1 MDACLLV
8 SLPSSCLSSEY
19 FQYLLS
25 VLVYFKYT
33 TSLLAHCFALLLSI
47 LNANRKIRKRTDTDV
62 AFTREYSRVSIFHR
76 ERESTN

>member
-1 MDACLLV
+1 VDACLLV

-33 TSLLAHCFALLLSI
+33 TSLLAHCFALCEVLETLPG
-47 LNANRKIRKRTDTDV
+47 
-62 AFTREYSRVSIFHR
+62 SRVV
-76 ERESTN
+76 ELV

>member
-1 MDACLLV
+1 VDACLLV

-33 TSLLAHCFALLLSI
+33 TGVLAHCFALCEVLKTL
-47 LNANRKIRKRTDTDV
+47 AR
-62 AFTREYSRVSIFHR
+62 SRVL
-76 ERESTN
+76 ELV